1 MVATI
6 GESEA
11 AMSNVSVSAKSPLDE
26 SRPVV
31 PSIAISVLGT
41 FSLTVAGREVDGLPA
56 GSQRLL
62 VFLALHDRAVTR
74 SAMAGTMWPDAS
86 NFNAG
91 ISLRSALSR
100 LDGAPR
106 DAVVPT
112 SDSLGLA
119 DHVTVDLRAA
129 QALAQ
134 RLLVPNASPD
144 DADLSPAAVG
154 TLSEELL
161 PDWYDDWVINEA
173 EDWRELRVNALEAQA
188 RFLTARGRLSE
199 ATGPARAAIRVAPLR
214 ESANASLIRVHLA
227 EGNQSEAL
235 RVFNRY
241 EKLLQF
247 ELGLEP
253 TRLLSDLVSAIRR
266 P

>member
-1 MVATI
+1 MTDI
-6 GESEA
+6 GIRDG
-11 AMSNVSVSAKSPLDE
+11 SPIAD
-26 SRPVV
+26 PPAV
-31 PSIAISVLGT
+31 PASIAISVLGT
-41 FSLTVAGREVDGLPA
+41 FSLTVGGREVEGLPA

-62 VFLALHDRAVTR
+62 VFLALHDRAVSR

-100 LDGAPR
+100 LEGTPR

-134 RLLVPNASPD
+134 RLLVPDTSPQG
-144 DADLSPAAVG
+144 ADLSPAAVG
-154 TLSEELL
+154 MLSEELL

-188 RFLTARGRLSE
+188 RFLTAAGRLSE

-235 RVFNRY
+235 RVFHRY

-253 TRLLSDLVSAIRR
+253 TPLLSDLIANIRKG
-266 P
+266 